1 MKETIVYKDLEGLTA
16 ASAVDFAPVS
26 SVVATPVVVFTIGG
40 TAKWVKKQVKSKLD
54 RINFATSLGDPNIPL
69 GSHLE
74 KLRGNRNG
82 QYSIRVSK
90 VGEYAFTGKME
101 TLMK

>member
-1 MKETIVYKDLEGLTA
+1 M
-16 ASAVDFAPVS
+16 
-26 SVVATPVVVFTIGG
+26 VVFIIGG

-54 RINFATSLGDPNIPL
+54 RINFATSLGDLNMQL
-69 GSHLE
+69 GNRLE

-90 VGEYAFTGKME
+90 SWRICFYWKDGDAYEVELNHHYS
-101 TLMK
+101 